1 LKVNVET
8 PSHSVSVFKVE
19 TKPDADLRSIK
30 KEIKLGQSLKSGNL

>member
-19 TKPDADLRSIK
+19 TKPEADLKSVRN
-30 KEIKLGQSLKSGNL
+30 EIKLG